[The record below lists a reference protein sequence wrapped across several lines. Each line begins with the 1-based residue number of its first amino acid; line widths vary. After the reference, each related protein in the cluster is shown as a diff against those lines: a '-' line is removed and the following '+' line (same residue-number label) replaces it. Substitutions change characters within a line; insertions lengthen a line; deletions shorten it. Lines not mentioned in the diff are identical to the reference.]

1 MDQALLAVEVFVPDG
16 MDDGAVSREVHR
28 ALEAAYENGDMSVR
42 VSHVKTLMSGPL
54 SLSRKA
60 VSWSRKGKSDREA
73 RMITVTQSG
82 KRKRVGAKMLMATG
96 YVAAFP
102 GTAKYQPAVYA
113 GPNGSTQFGY
123 AIVDRAI
130 GAGLIEAELLP
141 SRYSL
146 TVTEAGLACLAEAG
160 Y

>member
-1 MDQALLAVEVFVPDG
+1 
-16 MDDGAVSREVHR
+16 
-28 ALEAAYENGDMSVR
+28 
-42 VSHVKTLMSGPL
+42 
-54 SLSRKA
+54 
-60 VSWSRKGKSDREA
+60 
-73 RMITVTQSG
+73 MITVTQSG

-102 GTAKYQPAVYA
+102 GTAKYQPAVCA